1 MTLLCWET
9 CICIISGQHWHHACG
24 VGMVVNLYQYAHR
37 VRQADTVS
45 VVLLQAE
52 PSSAGKAANLL
63 IHIHTSGPAD
73 GNAGVYNTMEAVPDS
88 PGPSVAPPSP
98 DAVERSSRRG
108 WRGVDLSS
116 QDDSAIS
123 ASANWDEP
131 EWQMV
136 PSRNRGFQRGFSR
149 SGGRHQH
156 QA

>member
-1 MTLLCWET
+1 VLLNLYLHHLSATL
-9 CICIISGQHWHHACG
+9 HHACD
-24 VGMVVNLYQYAHR
+24 VAMVVILKRYAHC

-45 VVLLQAE
+45 VILLQAE

-63 IHIHTSGPAD
+63 ISIPTAGPAD
-73 GNAGVYNTMEAVPDS
+73 SNIGVYNTMEAVPDS

-98 DAVERSSRRG
+98 DAVERSNRRG
-108 WRGVDLSS
+108 WRGVDLGS

-131 EWQMV
+131 EWQIV
-136 PSRNRGFQRGFSR
+136 PSRNTGFQKSFSR

>member
-1 MTLLCWET
+1 M
-9 CICIISGQHWHHACG
+9 
-24 VGMVVNLYQYAHR
+24 
-37 VRQADTVS
+37 
-45 VVLLQAE
+45 LLQAQ

-63 IHIHTSGPAD
+63 VSIPIPGPGD
-73 GNAGVYNTMEAVPDS
+73 SNAGVDNNTMEAVPDS

-116 QDDSAIS
+116 QDASAIH
-123 ASANWDEP
+123 ASANWDKP

-136 PSRNRGFQRGFSR
+136 PSRNRGLQKALSR

>member
-1 MTLLCWET
+1 
-9 CICIISGQHWHHACG
+9 
-24 VGMVVNLYQYAHR
+24 MVVNLYQYAHR

>member
-1 MTLLCWET
+1 
-9 CICIISGQHWHHACG
+9 
-24 VGMVVNLYQYAHR
+24 
-37 VRQADTVS
+37 
-45 VVLLQAE
+45 VLLQAE

-63 IHIHTSGPAD
+63 NITIPTPGPAD
-73 GNAGVYNTMEAVPDS
+73 GNAGVYNNSMEAVPDS

-123 ASANWDEP
+123 ASSNWDER
-131 EWQMV
+131 EWQLV
-136 PSRNRGFQRGFSR
+136 GSNNRGFQRAFSR